1 MKPAAAAKDTHD
13 FTALYLNLTSAV
25 SVIKQFLMSFVYVSV
40 RPSVCL
46 QRHTYSCFII
56 PGSVIEKLFHKSRC

>member
-46 QRHTYSCFII
+46 QRHT
-56 PGSVIEKLFHKSRC
+56 